1 MLVQR
6 ESEKQFAILN
16 QLESRFP
23 IPAIRGSYPIKPAS
37 AREIHQR
44 SISKR
49 HIHRVKISATMIAF
63 RVKIFL
69 FFSSSFCFSFSWI
82 RWLIS
87 ESTERNDD
95 DDSRAAEQYKILVF
109 YLFFFFDVIFWCVID
124 AWERIIIFS
133 FFFFFFNS
141 HSILIC
147 HKMDAM
153 MLEKRKNHVENAY
166 RRDQVTYLCGWWR
179 CPIVRKSNWEMMDAW
194 WYIIA
199 NKCIYVYKET
209 KNEDL
214 KNEFKKKDNW
224 NRREWLPIFI
234 RLPRTP
240 LTRPVYRNQQK
251 KYLN

>member
-63 RVKIFL
+63 RIKIFL
-69 FFSSSFCFSFSWI
+69 FPEYADWSLNRPNETTTTTLALQSSTKYLS
-82 RWLIS
+82 
-87 ESTERNDD
+87 ST
-95 DDSRAAEQYKILVF
+95 Y
-109 YLFFFFDVIFWCVID
+109 FFFLTWYSD
-124 AWERIIIFS
+124 ALSTLENGLLFS
-133 FFFFFFNS
+133 RSFFFFFNS

-147 HKMDAM
+147 HKMNAM
-153 MLEKRKNHVENAY
+153 MNWKRKNHVENAY

-194 WYIIA
+194 WYTTA
-199 NKCIYVYKET
+199 CINAYTYIKKQKT
-209 KNEDL
+209 KIWRTNL
-214 KNEFKKKDNW
+214 KKKIIGIVANDSQ
-224 NRREWLPIFI
+224 FSFA
-234 RLPRTP
+234 
-240 LTRPVYRNQQK
+240 
-251 KYLN
+251 YLGHL

>member
-63 RVKIFL
+63 RIKIFL
-69 FFSSSFCFSFSWI
+69 FPEYADWSLNRPNETTTTTLALQSSTKYLS
-82 RWLIS
+82 
-87 ESTERNDD
+87 ST
-95 DDSRAAEQYKILVF
+95 Y
-109 YLFFFFDVIFWCVID
+109 FFFLTWYSD
-124 AWERIIIFS
+124 ALSTLENGLLFS
-133 FFFFFFNS
+133 RSFFFFFNS
-141 HSILIC
+141 HSILIY

-153 MLEKRKNHVENAY
+153 MNWKRKNHVENAY

>member
-63 RVKIFL
+63 RIKVFL
-69 FFSSSFCFSFSWI
+69 FFFFFFFLFFFFLIDLWI
-82 RWLIS
+82 DRTKRRRRLSRCRAVQNTCLLLI
-87 ESTERNDD
+87 
-95 DDSRAAEQYKILVF
+95 
-109 YLFFFFDVIFWCVID
+109 FFFFDVIFWCVID

-194 WYIIA
+194 WYTTA
-199 NKCIYVYKET
+199 CINAYTYIKKQKT
-209 KNEDL
+209 KIWRTDL
-214 KNEFKKKDNW
+214 KKKIIGIVANDSQ
-224 NRREWLPIFI
+224 FSFA
-234 RLPRTP
+234 
-240 LTRPVYRNQQK
+240 
-251 KYLN
+251 YLGHL